1 MERVPVAVLISGS
14 GTNMAAL
21 LYAARAD
28 DCPYEI
34 VLVASNKPEAG
45 GLKLA
50 AAEGVP
56 TFALPHKGMERAA
69 HDQAMDAAIR
79 ASGAQ
84 YVALAGYM
92 RILTPEFVSG
102 WEGRM
107 VNVHPSLLP
116 KYKGLHTHD
125 RAIEAGD
132 SHGGCTVHLV
142 TAELDD
148 GPVLGQTQVAILP
161 GDTAD
166 SLAARVL
173 IAEHQLYSRCL
184 AALVSRETSPDHLV
198 AQVRALAMVLPEAEE
213 TLSSRV
219 LIAEHQLY
227 SRCLAKL
234 VSREASPEYLVGR
247 VRILALA
254 LPQAD
259 EVLSHGM
266 PCFGVTKGKK
276 FGYVSQDH
284 HGDGKTAL
292 LVKISG
298 PDEQAQLIE
307 HDPERYYRPA
317 YFGDGWIAMRL
328 DLGRNDW
335 DEIREWLARSW
346 RSVAPKKLAALAEFL
361 G

>member
-1 MERVPVAVLISGS
+1 MPERAKVAVLISGS

-21 LYAARAD
+21 LYASRAQ

-56 TFALPHKGMERAA
+56 TFALPHKGMERLD
-69 HDQAMDAAIR
+69 HDMAMDAAIR

-107 VNVHPSLLP
+107 VNIHPSLLP
-116 KYKGLHTHD
+116 KYTGLHTHE
-125 RAIEAGD
+125 RAIAAGD

-148 GPVLGQTQVAILP
+148 GPMLGQTPVSILP
-161 GDTAD
+161 DDTAD
-166 SLAARVL
+166 SLAGRVL

-184 AALVSRETSPDHLV
+184 AALVSRETSPEHLV
-198 AQVRALAMVLPEAEE
+198 AQVRE
-213 TLSSRV
+213 R
-219 LIAEHQLY
+219 
-227 SRCLAKL
+227 
-234 VSREASPEYLVGR
+234 
-247 VRILALA
+247 ALA
-254 LPQAD
+254 LPEAD
-259 EVLSHGM
+259 EVVSHGM
-266 PCFGVTKGKK
+266 PCFGVVKGEK
-276 FGYVSQDH
+276 FAYVSHDH

-298 PDEQAQLIE
+298 ADEQAQLIE
-307 HDPERYYRPA
+307 NDPERYYRPA
-317 YFGDGWIAMRL
+317 YFGDSWIAMRL

-335 DEIREWLARSW
+335 DEIGNWLARSW
-346 RSVAPKKLAALAEFL
+346 RSVAPKKLSGLMDAADSF
-361 G
+361 

>member
-1 MERVPVAVLISGS
+1 MLISGS

-21 LYAARAD
+21 LYASRAA

-34 VLVASNKPEAG
+34 VLVGSNNPDAG

-50 AAEGVP
+50 EAEGVK
-56 TFALPHKGMERAA
+56 TFALPHKGMARLD
-69 HDQAMDAAIR
+69 HDMAMDAAIR

-102 WEGRM
+102 WDGRM
-107 VNVHPSLLP
+107 VNIHPSLLP

-125 RAIEAGD
+125 RALEAGD

-148 GPVLGQTQVAILP
+148 GPVLGQTPVAIVP

-184 AALVSRETSPDHLV
+184 ADLITRETSPAWLAD
-198 AQVRALAMVLPEAEE
+198 QVRIRAMALPEAEE
-213 TLSSRV
+213 TLS
-219 LIAEHQLY
+219 
-227 SRCLAKL
+227 
-234 VSREASPEYLVGR
+234 
-247 VRILALA
+247 
-254 LPQAD
+254 
-259 EVLSHGM
+259 HGM
-266 PCFGVTKGKK
+266 PCFGIIKGKK
-276 FGYVSQDH
+276 FAWVALDH
-284 HGDGKTAL
+284 HGDGRTAL

-298 PDEQAQLIE
+298 PEEQAQLIE
-307 HDPERYYRPA
+307 NDPERYYRPA
-317 YFGDGWIAMRL
+317 YFGDGWVGIRI
-328 DLGRNDW
+328 DLGDTDW
-335 DEIREWLARSW
+335 EHIGDWLGKSW
-346 RSVAPKKLAALAEFL
+346 RAVAPKKLSGLLDIADAF
-361 G
+361 